1 MFEVYIICFQYTG
14 GLSATMWEL
23 IAVVNYVMDNNVN
36 LPWVA
41 WAIVFKLSLDLGGRV
56 TFVATILAS
65 TSNKS
70 SII

>member
-1 MFEVYIICFQYTG
+1 MFEVYIICFQCTG

-23 IAVVNYVMDNNVN
+23 LAVINYVMDNNVN

-56 TFVATILAS
+56 SFVATILAS